1 MFTISAREHS
11 PARGR
16 LEGVQPDGGDPV
28 QGESK
33 LLHKEPRRVRPTSPL
48 LPKRAQRVVSRSPA
62 KWLQT

>member
-1 MFTISAREHS
+1 MFTISAREHGA
-11 PARGR
+11 ARGC

-33 LLHKEPRRVRPTSPL
+33 LLHKEPRRVRPSSPL